1 MARLELIANRRKA
14 QLELELAVAKLE
26 NERRKKQL
34 LERQLENEQLT
45 HRYYRKKID
54 KWFLAGQVQ
63 CRLESSAVRC
73 AADGAAVDGVLKVVG
88 NRT

>member
-1 MARLELIANRRKA
+1 MARLELLANRRKA

-54 KWFLAGQVQ
+54 K
-63 CRLESSAVRC
+63 
-73 AADGAAVDGVLKVVG
+73 
-88 NRT
+88 